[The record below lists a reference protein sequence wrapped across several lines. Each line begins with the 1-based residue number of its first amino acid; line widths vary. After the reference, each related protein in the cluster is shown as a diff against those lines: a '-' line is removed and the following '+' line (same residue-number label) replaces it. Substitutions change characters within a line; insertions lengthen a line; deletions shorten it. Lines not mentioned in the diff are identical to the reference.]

1 MKGWRTV
8 VFALVL
14 VLAAT
19 LGLLLRP
26 PRWTPPPM
34 ASHPVSSYAEAI
46 TRLRRLEERDD
57 AAAVRAECRTRFLG
71 HGGRTARCYVLL
83 HGFTNCPRQFERLAE
98 LLYEDGANV
107 LLPRMPRHGIAGPGK
122 TVLADLTAAE
132 LVASVEEALDIA
144 HGLGDRVSVVGLST
158 SAVAAA
164 WSAEHRADL
173 DQVMLI
179 APAFAPKD
187 VPEVVAIQLANALL
201 HAPNFFVWWDP
212 KRKEDVPGPKS
223 AYPGFASRALASMYQ
238 LGAHTLEE
246 AKRPPAPGARALIVT
261 TARDE
266 GVNNAVTRE
275 LAKRWRRSGV
285 TVEELEFPVET
296 GVHHDMID
304 PEQPY
309 QRVALTYP
317 LIRRFLETGR
327 APLLADSLAITS
339 RPCGAGGAG
348 AERRNEPTSSSS
360 SLLSQGASRK

>member
-1 MKGWRTV
+1 MKPWRTATLAL
-8 VFALVL
+8 ALVL
-14 VLAAT
+14 GAT
-19 LGLLLRP
+19 LGLLLWP

-34 ASHPVSSYAEAI
+34 AAHPASSYAEAI
-46 TRLRRLEERDD
+46 ARLRRLEARDD
-57 AAAVRAECRTRFLG
+57 GAPVRAECRTRFLG
-71 HGGRTARCYVLL
+71 HGRRTARCFVLL

-107 LLPRMPRHGIAGPGK
+107 LLPRMPRHGIASPGK

-132 LVASVEEALDIA
+132 LVANVEEALDIA
-144 HGLGDRVSVVGLST
+144 HGLGDRISVVGLST
-158 SAVAAA
+158 SAVVAA

-173 DQVMLI
+173 DEVMLI

-187 VPEVVAIQLANALL
+187 VPELVAIQLTSALL

-212 KRKEDVPGPKS
+212 KRKEDTPGPKS
-223 AYPGFASRALASMYQ
+223 AYPGFASRALASVYQ
-238 LGAHTLEE
+238 LGAHTLAE
-246 AKRPPAPGARALIVT
+246 AQRPPAPVARALIVT

-275 LAKRWRRSGV
+275 LAKRWRRRGV
-285 TVEELEFPVET
+285 AVEEFEFPAET

-327 APLLADSLAITS
+327 APLLADSTATGK
-339 RPCGAGGAG
+339 RPREADGVD
-348 AERRNEPTSSSS
+348 AEGRNEPMTSLSSSP
-360 SLLSQGASRK
+360 SQGASRK